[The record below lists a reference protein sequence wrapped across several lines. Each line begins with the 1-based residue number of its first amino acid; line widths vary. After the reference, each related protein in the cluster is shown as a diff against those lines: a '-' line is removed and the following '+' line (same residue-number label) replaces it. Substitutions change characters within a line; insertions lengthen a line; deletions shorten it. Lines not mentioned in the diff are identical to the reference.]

1 MKKEQNTNTDKMKGK
16 KWKEKKKGKKAPGME
31 DDMNE
36 VLADPRF
43 AHVASDLRLRY
54 MPKDERKVKLD
65 SRFSSVLT
73 DDKFYEKHTMDPRGR
88 KGNYSTKEDLLRFYR
103 MSSDE
108 ESSDEETASS
118 ADEDESIGEAEKV
131 EVESQGEQKKS
142 EKKGSA
148 KKIQKAKDD
157 LKKKEVR
164 KEIRESVKDEEE
176 EERRDR
182 TAKEVANIPD
192 NLREKLQD
200 LDMDYARGELF
211 FSDDSSD
218 DDSSTT
224 DEDDEP
230 EEFEWGELDHDAEW
244 ETEDNEVEETS
255 RLALCNM
262 DWDRIKAADIMKLF
276 TSFCPRG
283 GSIRKV
289 TIYPSEFGKERMAEE
304 VLKGP
309 RELVSGPADEDD
321 DINLVDL
328 EKLERGILNSSTGA
342 NAKHYETLRRY
353 QRNRL
358 LYYYGVIECDTTDT
372 AKIIY
377 KECDRQPFEETGILI
392 DLRYIPSDMTFD
404 DEVFD
409 RCEAVPDTYEPK
421 HFITTALQL
430 SQPSLTWDETDPDR
444 QRILSTAM
452 TKALKGEEVDEEY
465 LKGFVASGS
474 ECEDEESIQSDED
487 DESEDEDAK
496 AARIAKFRA
505 LIKEIDEK
513 ENKKKQEHVH
523 MEEMFA
529 VEEDSEEEEEEEEED
544 VETAEEDAAK
554 EKSDLNPFEK
564 YLEKRKAKKKE
575 REQKKKQVK
584 NTENG
589 DSEESDY
596 DDVPEGVDLNSNPYF
611 AEEIKKM
618 KGEKKQKNSSK
629 SKKSSMEETEVE
641 SKQGDLELL
650 LMDEDDAE
658 KKHFNMRDIIEDN
671 KEKKKRRMSK
681 NKKKLEKMKEK
692 EIEKQK
698 AVDDFEINTGDSRF
712 SQLFSSGDYNIDPS
726 HSQFKRTKAM
736 DTLISNIQQ
745 KRAAET
751 YENVPDSKRSKAD
764 SKKTDH
770 ELSLLVKRVKG
781 KTQRKKKC

>member
-1 MKKEQNTNTDKMKGK
+1 MKIEQNTNTNKMKGK
-16 KWKEKKKGKKAPGME
+16 KWKEKKKGKKASGME
-31 DDMNE
+31 NDMEE

-54 MPKDERKVKLD
+54 MPKDEHKVKLD

-73 DDKFYEKHTMDPRGR
+73 DDKFYEKYTMDPRGR

-108 ESSDEETASS
+108 ESSDEEKASS

-131 EVESQGEQKKS
+131 EVESQGEQKKN
-142 EKKGSA
+142 EKKDST
-148 KKIQKAKDD
+148 KKIQKAKVD

-164 KEIRESVKDEEE
+164 KEKWESVEDEEE

-182 TAKEVANIPD
+182 TNKEVAKIPKD
-192 NLREKLQD
+192 LREKLQD

-218 DDSSTT
+218 DDSSTS

-230 EEFEWGELDHDAEW
+230 EEFEWGELDQDAEW
-244 ETEDNEVEETS
+244 ETEGNEVEETS

-283 GSIRKV
+283 GSVRKV

-309 RELVSGPADEDD
+309 RELVTGPADEDD

-328 EKLERGILNSSTGA
+328 EKLEKGILNSSTGA

-358 LYYYGVIECDTTDT
+358 LYYYAVIECDTIDT

-392 DLRYIPSDMTFD
+392 DLRYIPPDMTFD

-421 HFITTALQL
+421 YFITTALQL
-430 SQPSLTWDETDPDR
+430 SQPSLTWDEADPDR

-452 TKALKGEEVDEEY
+452 TKALNGEEVDEEY

-474 ECEDEESIQSDED
+474 ECEDEESLQSDGD

-513 ENKKKQEHVH
+513 ENKKKQDHIH

-529 VEEDSEEEEEEEEED
+529 VEEDSEEEEEEEED
-544 VETAEEDAAK
+544 VESAEEDVAK
-554 EKSDLNPFEK
+554 EKSDHNPFEK

-575 REQKKKQVK
+575 REQKKKHVK
-584 NTENG
+584 STENG
-589 DSEESDY
+589 DSDESDY
-596 DDVPEGVDLNSNPYF
+596 DDVPEGVDLNSDPYF
-611 AEEIKKM
+611 AEEINKM

-629 SKKSSMEETEVE
+629 NKKSSIEETEGE
-641 SKQGDLELL
+641 SKGDLELL

-658 KKHFNMRDIIEDN
+658 NKHFNMRDIIEDN

-692 EIEKQK
+692 EMEKLK
-698 AVDDFEINTGDSRF
+698 AVDDFEINAGDSRF
-712 SQLFSSGDYNIDPS
+712 SQLFSSGEYNIDPS

-745 KRAAET
+745 KRVAET
-751 YENVPDSKRSKAD
+751 YENVPDSKRSKAN
-764 SKKTDH
+764 SKKPDH

-781 KTQRKKKC
+781 KTQRKKC

>member
-1 MKKEQNTNTDKMKGK
+1 MKKEQNINTNKMKGK
-16 KWKEKKKGKKAPGME
+16 KWKEKKKGKKASGME
-31 DDMNE
+31 DDMKE

-43 AHVASDLRLRY
+43 THVASDLRLRY

-73 DDKFYEKHTMDPRGR
+73 DDKFYEKYTMDPRGR

-108 ESSDEETASS
+108 ESSDEEKASS
-118 ADEDESIGEAEKV
+118 TDEEESMEEGEKV
-131 EVESQGEQKKS
+131 DAESQGKQKKNN
-142 EKKGSA
+142 KKDS
-148 KKIQKAKDD
+148 KQNIQRAKDD
-157 LKKKEVR
+157 LKE
-164 KEIRESVKDEEE
+164 KEIRRDKRESIDEEE
-176 EERRDR
+176 AERRDR
-182 TAKEVANIPD
+182 TAKEVADIPD
-192 NLREKLQD
+192 DLREKLQD

-224 DEDDEP
+224 DEEDEP

-283 GSIRKV
+283 GSVRKV

-309 RELVSGPADEDD
+309 CELVSGPADEDD

-328 EKLERGILNSSTGA
+328 EKLERGILDSSTGA

-358 LYYYGVIECDTTDT
+358 LYYYAVIECDTIDT

-392 DLRYIPSDMTFD
+392 DLRYIPADMTFD

-452 TKALKGEEVDEEY
+452 TKALRGEEVDEEY

-474 ECEDEESIQSDED
+474 ECEDEESLQSDDD

-513 ENKKKQEHVH
+513 ENKKKQEHIH

-529 VEEDSEEEEEEEEED
+529 VEEDSEEEEEEED
-544 VETAEEDAAK
+544 AETAEEDVVK

-575 REQKKKQVK
+575 KEQKKKRVK
-584 NTENG
+584 NTES
-589 DSEESDY
+589 DDTDESDY
-596 DDVPEGVDLNSNPYF
+596 DDVPEDVNLKSDPYF

-629 SKKSSMEETEVE
+629 SKKSSVEETEGE
-641 SKQGDLELL
+641 SKGDLELL

-698 AVDDFEINTGDSRF
+698 AVDDFEINAADSRF

-764 SKKTDH
+764 FKKKTDH

-781 KTQRKKKC
+781 KTQRNKC

>member
-1 MKKEQNTNTDKMKGK
+1 MKKEQNINTEKMKGK
-16 KWKEKKKGKKAPGME
+16 KWKEKKKGKKASGME
-31 DDMNE
+31 DDMKE

-43 AHVASDLRLRY
+43 SHVASDLRLRH
-54 MPKDERKVKLD
+54 MPKDEHKVKLD

-73 DDKFYEKHTMDPRGR
+73 DDKFYEKYTMDPRGR

-108 ESSDEETASS
+108 ESSDEEEASS
-118 ADEDESIGEAEKV
+118 ADDDEDESTEEVEKNVEAESKRKQKV
-131 EVESQGEQKKS
+131 DNKKDS
-142 EKKGSA
+142 E

-164 KEIRESVKDEEE
+164 KEKRESVKDEEE
-176 EERRDR
+176 AERRDR
-182 TAKEVANIPD
+182 TAKELAEIPD
-192 NLREKLQD
+192 DLREKLQD

-230 EEFEWGELDHDAEW
+230 EEFEWGELDHDADW
-244 ETEDNEVEETS
+244 ETAENEVEETS

-283 GSIRKV
+283 GSIRRV

-328 EKLERGILNSSTGA
+328 EKLERGILDSSTGA
-342 NAKHYETLRRY
+342 TAKHYETLRRY

-358 LYYYGVIECDTTDT
+358 LYYYAVIECDAVDT

-392 DLRYIPSDMTFD
+392 DLRYIPADMTFD

-444 QRILSTAM
+444 ERILSTAM

-474 ECEDEESIQSDED
+474 ECEDEESLQSDED
-487 DESEDEDAK
+487 SESEDEDAK

-513 ENKKKQEHVH
+513 ENKKKQEHIH

-529 VEEDSEEEEEEEEED
+529 VDEDSEEEEEDTSD
-544 VETAEEDAAK
+544 VETAKEDVK

-564 YLEKRKAKKKE
+564 YLEKRKAKKKQK
-575 REQKKKQVK
+575 EQKKKHIK
-584 NTENG
+584 NTENE
-589 DSEESDY
+589 DTDESDY
-596 DDVPEGVDLNSNPYF
+596 DDVPEGIDLHNDPYF
-611 AEEIKKM
+611 AEEINKM
-618 KGEKKQKNSSK
+618 KGEKKQKNLSK
-629 SKKSSMEETEVE
+629 SKKSCTEETEGE

-671 KEKKKRRMSK
+671 KVKKKRRMSK
-681 NKKKLEKMKEK
+681 NKKKIEKMKEK
-692 EIEKQK
+692 EIEKQN
-698 AVDDFEINTGDSRF
+698 AVDDFEINTSDSRF

-736 DTLISNIQQ
+736 DTLITNIQQ

-764 SKKTDH
+764 FKKKKDH

-781 KTQRKKKC
+781 KTQKK

>member
-1 MKKEQNTNTDKMKGK
+1 
-16 KWKEKKKGKKAPGME
+16 ME
-31 DDMNE
+31 DDMKE

-43 AHVASDLRLRY
+43 SHVASDLRLRH
-54 MPKDERKVKLD
+54 MPKDEHKVKLD

-73 DDKFYEKHTMDPRGR
+73 DDKFYEKYTMDPRGR

-108 ESSDEETASS
+108 ESSDEEEASS
-118 ADEDESIGEAEKV
+118 ADDDEDESTEEVEKNVEAESKRKQKV
-131 EVESQGEQKKS
+131 DNKKDS
-142 EKKGSA
+142 E

-164 KEIRESVKDEEE
+164 KEKRESVKDEEE
-176 EERRDR
+176 AERRDR
-182 TAKEVANIPD
+182 TAKELAEIPD
-192 NLREKLQD
+192 DLREKLQD

-230 EEFEWGELDHDAEW
+230 EEFEWGELDHDADW
-244 ETEDNEVEETS
+244 ETAENEVE
-255 RLALCNM
+255 
-262 DWDRIKAADIMKLF
+262 
-276 TSFCPRG
+276 
-283 GSIRKV
+283 
-289 TIYPSEFGKERMAEE
+289 
-304 VLKGP
+304 
-309 RELVSGPADEDD
+309 
-321 DINLVDL
+321 
-328 EKLERGILNSSTGA
+328 
-342 NAKHYETLRRY
+342 
-353 QRNRL
+353 RNRL
-358 LYYYGVIECDTTDT
+358 LYYYAVIECDAVDT

-392 DLRYIPSDMTFD
+392 DLRYIPADMTFD

-444 QRILSTAM
+444 ERILSTAM

-474 ECEDEESIQSDED
+474 ECEDEESLQSDED
-487 DESEDEDAK
+487 SESEDEDAK

-513 ENKKKQEHVH
+513 ENKKKQEHIH

-529 VEEDSEEEEEEEEED
+529 VDEDSEEEEEDTSD
-544 VETAEEDAAK
+544 VETAKEDVK

-564 YLEKRKAKKKE
+564 YLEKRKAKKKQK
-575 REQKKKQVK
+575 EQKKKHIK
-584 NTENG
+584 NTENE
-589 DSEESDY
+589 DTDESDY
-596 DDVPEGVDLNSNPYF
+596 DDVPEGIDLHNDPYF
-611 AEEIKKM
+611 AEEINKM
-618 KGEKKQKNSSK
+618 KGEKKQKNLSK
-629 SKKSSMEETEVE
+629 SKKSSTEETEGE

-671 KEKKKRRMSK
+671 KVKKKRRMSK
-681 NKKKLEKMKEK
+681 NKKKIEKMKEK
-692 EIEKQK
+692 EIEKQN
-698 AVDDFEINTGDSRF
+698 AVDDFEINTSDSRF

-736 DTLISNIQQ
+736 DTLITNIQQ

-764 SKKTDH
+764 FKKKKDH
-770 ELSLLVKRVKG
+770 ELSFSLVTGLANCSPFAEYLKVQYIQSHCYVTSTDCRYYNVHFS
-781 KTQRKKKC
+781 